1 MSVFN
6 ELVGQEDVVTQLEH
20 ALHTPGAM
28 THAWLFTGP
37 PGSGR
42 SNAARAFA
50 AALISGGEEPDTVTA
65 RVLKGHHESLT
76 IMSTQK
82 SVIAIDEVRELVTR
96 AQSAPVNSRWRVV
109 IIEDADRMSE
119 RTANVLL
126 KAIEEPPPHTV
137 WLLCAPSP
145 IDVLTTIRSRCRPV
159 RLRIP
164 SRDAVAKL
172 LIERDHV
179 DEDRA
184 HWAAAVAQ
192 NHIGRAKYMALN
204 ESAGEERKQILAI
217 PGKLTS
223 VGATI
228 RLAGRI
234 VDEAAETAKSR
245 VEERNATE
253 RSDLMATLGIQTEKT
268 IPPSARSQIRKL
280 EEEQK
285 RRSVRAR
292 NDELDRI
299 FLELMS
305 LYRDILMHQLGIRE
319 GWINAGEVDLISEQ
333 ANRDGPDTTLL
344 RIDAI
349 TEARQRLQTNMS
361 PVLIV
366 ESAFVLLSNPWL
378 LEDRSGAL

>member
-6 ELVGQEDVVTQLEH
+6 ELVGQDDVITQLKH
-20 ALHTPGAM
+20 ALYSPGAM

-50 AALISGGEEPDTVTA
+50 AALISGSEEPDEVTS

-82 SVIAIDEVRELVTR
+82 SVIAIDEVRELVSR
-96 AQSAPVNSRWRVV
+96 AQSAPVNSPWRVV

-126 KAIEEPPPHTV
+126 KAIEEPPPATV

-164 SRDAVAKL
+164 SREAVAQL

-184 HWAAAVAQ
+184 KWAAAVAQ

-245 VEERNATE
+245 VEERNASE
-253 RSDLMATLGIQTEKT
+253 RSDLMATLGIESEKS

-319 GWINAGEVDLISEQ
+319 GWINAGEVDLIAEQ

-349 TEARQRLQTNMS
+349 TEARRRLQTNMS

-378 LEDRSGAL
+378 LEDRTGAL

>member
-6 ELVGQEDVVTQLEH
+6 ELVGQDDVITQLKH
-20 ALHTPGAM
+20 ALYSPGAM

-50 AALISGGEEPDTVTA
+50 AALISGGEEQGDVTA

-96 AQSAPVNSRWRVV
+96 AQSAPVNSPWRVV

-126 KAIEEPPPHTV
+126 KAIEEPPPATV

-164 SRDAVAKL
+164 SRDAVAQL

-179 DEDRA
+179 DPDRA
-184 HWAAAVAQ
+184 KWAAAVAQ

-204 ESAGEERKQILAI
+204 ESADEERRQILAI

-245 VEERNATE
+245 VEERNASE
-253 RSDLMATLGIQTEKT
+253 RSDLMATLGIESEKS

-305 LYRDILMHQLGIRE
+305 LYRDILMYQLGIRE

-349 TEARQRLQTNMS
+349 TEARRRLQTNMS

-366 ESAFVLLSNPWL
+366 ESAFVLLSNPGL
-378 LEDRSGAL
+378 LDDRTGAL

>member
-1 MSVFN
+1 MSVFD
-6 ELVGQEDVVTQLEH
+6 ELVGQDDVVTQLEY
-20 ALHTPGAM
+20 ALRSPGAM
-28 THAWLFTGP
+28 THAWMFTGP

-50 AALISGGEEPDTVTA
+50 AALISGGEDENDVTA

-96 AQSAPVNSRWRVV
+96 AQSAPVNSAWRVV
-109 IIEDADRMSE
+109 IIEDADRMTE

-126 KAIEEPPPHTV
+126 KAIEEPPPATV

-245 VEERNATE
+245 VEERNAAERTE
-253 RSDLMATLGIQTEKT
+253 LMTTLGLEGEKT

-305 LYRDILMHQLGIRE
+305 LYRDILMYQLGIRD

-349 TEARQRLQTNMS
+349 TEARRRLQTNMS

-378 LEDRSGAL
+378 LDDRSGAL

>member
-1 MSVFN
+1 MSVFD
-6 ELVGQEDVVTQLEH
+6 ELVGQDDVVRQLEY
-20 ALHTPGAM
+20 ALHSPAAM

-50 AALISGGEEPDTVTA
+50 AALISGGEAPNDVTA
-65 RVLKGHHESLT
+65 RVMSGHHESLT

-82 SVIAIDEVRELVTR
+82 SVIAIDEVRELVGK
-96 AQSAPVNSRWRVV
+96 AQTAPVNSPWRVV
-109 IIEDADRMSE
+109 IIEDADRMTE

-126 KAIEEPPPHTV
+126 KAIEEPPPATV

-164 SRDAVAKL
+164 SREAVASL
-172 LIERDHV
+172 LIDRDHV
-179 DEDRA
+179 DPERA
-184 HWAAAVAQ
+184 RWAAAVAQ
-192 NHIGRAKYMALN
+192 NHIGRAKYMALSD
-204 ESAGEERKQILAI
+204 SAADERRKILAI

-234 VDEAAETAKSR
+234 VDEAAETAKAR
-245 VEERNATE
+245 VEERNAKE
-253 RSDLMATLGIQTEKT
+253 RSDLMETLGIAGEKT
-268 IPPSARSQIRKL
+268 IPPSARAQIRKL

-305 LYRDILMHQLGIRE
+305 LYRDILMYQLGMRD
-319 GWINAGEVDLISEQ
+319 GWINAGEDELITEQ
-333 ANRDGPDTTLL
+333 GNRDTADTTLL

-349 TEARQRLQTNMS
+349 AEARRRLATNMS

-378 LEDRSGAL
+378 LTDRDGAA

>member
-1 MSVFN
+1 MSVFD
-6 ELVGQEDVVTQLEH
+6 ELVGQDDVVRQLDS
-20 ALHTPGAM
+20 ALRNPGAM

-50 AALISGGEEPDTVTA
+50 AALISGGTAVTDVTA
-65 RVLKGHHESLT
+65 RVLKGQHESLT

-82 SVIAIDEVRELVTR
+82 SVIAIDEVRELVSK
-96 AQSAPVNSRWRVV
+96 AQSAPVNAAWRVV
-109 IIEDADRMSE
+109 IIEDADRMTE

-126 KAIEEPPPHTV
+126 KAIEEPPPATV

-172 LIERDHV
+172 LIDRDHV

-184 HWAAAVAQ
+184 RWAAAVAQ
-192 NHIGRAKYMALN
+192 NHIGRAKYLARSD
-204 ESAGEERKQILAI
+204 SAGEERRKILEV
-217 PGKLTS
+217 PDKLTS

-234 VDEAAETAKSR
+234 VEDAAETAKSR
-245 VEERNATE
+245 VEDRNREERQE
-253 RSDLMATLGIQTEKT
+253 LMTSLGIETEKS

-305 LYRDILMHQLGIRE
+305 LYRDILMYQLGIRE
-319 GWINAGEVDLISEQ
+319 GWINDGEGDLIAKH

-349 TEARQRLQTNMS
+349 TEARRRLQTNMS

-378 LEDRSGAL
+378 LDA

>member
-6 ELVGQEDVVTQLEH
+6 ELVGQDDVITQLKH
-20 ALHTPGAM
+20 ALYSPGAM

-50 AALISGGEEPDTVTA
+50 AALISGGEEQSDVTA

-96 AQSAPVNSRWRVV
+96 AQSAPVNSPWRVV

-126 KAIEEPPPHTV
+126 KAIEEPPPATV

-159 RLRIP
+159 RLRVP
-164 SRDAVAKL
+164 SRDAVAQL

-179 DEDRA
+179 DPDRA
-184 HWAAAVAQ
+184 KWAAAVAQ

-204 ESAGEERKQILAI
+204 ESADEERRQILAI

-245 VEERNATE
+245 VEERNASE
-253 RSDLMATLGIQTEKT
+253 RSDLMATLGIESEKS

-305 LYRDILMHQLGIRE
+305 LYRDILMYQLGIRE

-349 TEARQRLQTNMS
+349 TEARRRLQTNMS

-378 LEDRSGAL
+378 LDDRTGAL

>member
-1 MSVFN
+1 MSVFD
-6 ELVGQEDVVTQLEH
+6 ELVGQDDVVRQLEY
-20 ALHTPGAM
+20 ALHSPGAM
-28 THAWLFTGP
+28 MHAWLFTGP

-50 AALISGGEEPDTVTA
+50 AALISGGEAPNEVTD

-82 SVIAIDEVRELVTR
+82 SVIAIDEVRDLVGT
-96 AQSAPVNSRWRVV
+96 AQSAPVNAPWRVV
-109 IIEDADRMSE
+109 IIEDADRMTE

-126 KAIEEPPPHTV
+126 KAIEEPPPATV

-164 SRDAVAKL
+164 SREAVSTL

-179 DEDRA
+179 APERA
-184 HWAAAVAQ
+184 RWAAAVAQ
-192 NHIGRAKYMALN
+192 NHIGRAKHMALS
-204 ESAGEERKQILAI
+204 ETAADERRKILDI

-234 VDEAAETAKSR
+234 VDEAAETAKAR
-245 VEERNATE
+245 VEERNAKE
-253 RSDLMATLGIQTEKT
+253 RSDLMETLGIAGEKT
-268 IPPSARSQIRKL
+268 VPPSARAQIRRL

-305 LYRDILMHQLGIRE
+305 LYRDILMYQLGIRD
-319 GWINAGEVDLISEQ
+319 GWINAGEDELIAEQ
-333 ANRDGPDTTLL
+333 GNRDTADTTLL

-349 TEARQRLQTNMS
+349 AEARRRLQTTMS

-378 LEDRSGAL
+378 AADRDGAA

>member
-6 ELVGQEDVVTQLEH
+6 ELVGQDDVITQLKH
-20 ALHTPGAM
+20 ALYSPGAM

-50 AALISGGEEPDTVTA
+50 AALISGGEEQGDVTA

-96 AQSAPVNSRWRVV
+96 AQSAPVNSPWRVV

-126 KAIEEPPPHTV
+126 KAIEEPPPATV

-164 SRDAVAKL
+164 SRDAVAQL

-179 DEDRA
+179 DPDRA
-184 HWAAAVAQ
+184 KWAAAAAQ

-204 ESAGEERKQILAI
+204 ESADEERRQILAI

-245 VEERNATE
+245 VEERNASE
-253 RSDLMATLGIQTEKT
+253 RSDLMATLGIESEKS

-305 LYRDILMHQLGIRE
+305 LYRDILMYQLGIRE

-349 TEARQRLQTNMS
+349 TEARRRLQTNMS

-378 LEDRSGAL
+378 LDDRTGAL

>member
-6 ELVGQEDVVTQLEH
+6 ELVGQHDVVNQLKS
-20 ALHTPGAM
+20 ALQSPGSM

-50 AALISGGEEPDTVTA
+50 AALISGGEETDDVTA

-82 SVIAIDEVRELVTR
+82 SVIAIDEVRELVSK
-96 AQSAPVNSRWRVV
+96 AQSAPVNSPWRVV

-126 KAIEEPPPHTV
+126 KAIEEPPPATV

-164 SRDAVAKL
+164 SRDAVAQL

-179 DEDRA
+179 DADRA
-184 HWAAAVAQ
+184 EWAAAVAQ

-245 VEERNATE
+245 VEERNASE
-253 RSDLMATLGIQTEKT
+253 RSDLMATLGIESEKSV
-268 IPPSARSQIRKL
+268 PPSARSQIRKL

-319 GWINAGEVDLISEQ
+319 GWINAGEVDLIAEQ
-333 ANRDGPDTTLL
+333 SNRDGPDTTLL

-349 TEARQRLQTNMS
+349 TEARRRLQTNMS

-378 LEDRSGAL
+378 LEDRTGAL

>member
-1 MSVFN
+1 MSVFD
-6 ELVGQEDVVTQLEH
+6 ELVGQDDVVTQLEY
-20 ALHTPGAM
+20 ALRSPAAM

-50 AALISGGEEPDTVTA
+50 AALISGGEENTEVTA
-65 RVLKGHHESLT
+65 RVLAGHHESLT

-82 SVIAIDEVRELVTR
+82 SVISIDEVRELVSK
-96 AQSAPVNSRWRVV
+96 AQSAPVNSAWRVV
-109 IIEDADRMSE
+109 IIEDADRMME

-126 KAIEEPPPHTV
+126 KAIEEPPPATV

-164 SRDAVAKL
+164 SRDAVAQL
-172 LIERDHV
+172 LMERDSV
-179 DEDRA
+179 GEDKAR
-184 HWAAAVAQ
+184 WAAAVAQ
-192 NHIGRAKYMALN
+192 NHIGRAKYLALN
-204 ESAGEERKQILAI
+204 ESAGAERKAILAI

-245 VEERNATE
+245 VEARNAAE
-253 RSDLMATLGIQTEKT
+253 RSELMTTLGIEGEKT
-268 IPPSARSQIRKL
+268 VPPSARAQIRKL

-305 LYRDILMHQLGIRE
+305 LYRDILMYQLGMRE
-319 GWINAGEVDLISEQ
+319 GWINAGEDDLIAEQ
-333 ANRDGPDTTLL
+333 GNRDGADTTLL

-349 TEARQRLQTNMS
+349 TEARRRLQTNMS

-378 LEDRSGAL
+378 QEDRSEAL

>member
-6 ELVGQEDVVTQLEH
+6 ELVGQHDVVNQLKS
-20 ALHTPGAM
+20 ALQSPGSM

-50 AALISGGEEPDTVTA
+50 AALISGGEETDDVTA

-82 SVIAIDEVRELVTR
+82 SVIAIDEVRELVTK
-96 AQSAPVNSRWRVV
+96 AQSAPVNSSWRVV

-126 KAIEEPPPHTV
+126 KAIEEPPPATV

-164 SRDAVAKL
+164 SRDAVAQL

-179 DEDRA
+179 DADRA
-184 HWAAAVAQ
+184 EWAAAVAQ

-245 VEERNATE
+245 VEERNASE
-253 RSDLMATLGIQTEKT
+253 RSDLMATLGIESEKSV
-268 IPPSARSQIRKL
+268 PPSARSQIRKL

-319 GWINAGEVDLISEQ
+319 GWINAGEVDLIAEQ
-333 ANRDGPDTTLL
+333 SNRDGPDTTLL

-349 TEARQRLQTNMS
+349 TEARRRLQTNMS

-378 LEDRSGAL
+378 LEDRTGAL

>member
-6 ELVGQEDVVTQLEH
+6 ELVGQDDVITQLKH
-20 ALHTPGAM
+20 ALYSPGAM

-50 AALISGGEEPDTVTA
+50 AALISGGEEQGDVTA

-96 AQSAPVNSRWRVV
+96 AQSAPVNSPWRVV

-126 KAIEEPPPHTV
+126 KAIEEPPPATV

-164 SRDAVAKL
+164 SRDAVAQL

-179 DEDRA
+179 DPDRA
-184 HWAAAVAQ
+184 KWAAAVAQ

-204 ESAGEERKQILAI
+204 ESADEERRQILAI

-245 VEERNATE
+245 VEERNASE
-253 RSDLMATLGIQTEKT
+253 RSDLMATLGIESEKS
-268 IPPSARSQIRKL
+268 IPPSVRSQIRKL

-305 LYRDILMHQLGIRE
+305 LYRDILMYQLGIRE

-349 TEARQRLQTNMS
+349 TEARRRLQTNMS

-378 LEDRSGAL
+378 LDDRTGAL

>member
-6 ELVGQEDVVTQLEH
+6 ELVGQHDVVNQLKS
-20 ALHTPGAM
+20 ALQSPGSM

-50 AALISGGEEPDTVTA
+50 AALISGGEETDDVTA

-82 SVIAIDEVRELVTR
+82 SVIAIDEVRELVSK
-96 AQSAPVNSRWRVV
+96 AQSAPVNSPWRVV

-126 KAIEEPPPHTV
+126 KAIEEPPPATV

-164 SRDAVAKL
+164 SRDTVAQL

-179 DEDRA
+179 DADRA
-184 HWAAAVAQ
+184 EWAAAVAQ

-245 VEERNATE
+245 VEERNASE
-253 RSDLMATLGIQTEKT
+253 RSDLMATLGIESEKSV
-268 IPPSARSQIRKL
+268 PPSARSQIRKL

-319 GWINAGEVDLISEQ
+319 GWINAGEVDLIAEQ
-333 ANRDGPDTTLL
+333 SNRDGPDTTLL

-349 TEARQRLQTNMS
+349 TEARRRLQTNMS

-378 LEDRSGAL
+378 LEDRTGAL

>member
-1 MSVFN
+1 MSVFD
-6 ELVGQEDVVTQLEH
+6 ELVGQDDVVTQLEY
-20 ALHTPGAM
+20 ALRSPAAM

-50 AALISGGEEPDTVTA
+50 AALISGREENTEVTA
-65 RVLKGHHESLT
+65 RVLAGHHESLT

-82 SVIAIDEVRELVTR
+82 SVISIDEVRELVSK
-96 AQSAPVNSRWRVV
+96 AQSAPVNSAWRVV
-109 IIEDADRMSE
+109 IIEDADRMME

-126 KAIEEPPPHTV
+126 KAIEEPPPATV

-164 SRDAVAKL
+164 SRDSVAQL
-172 LIERDHV
+172 LMERDRIG
-179 DEDRA
+179 EDKAR
-184 HWAAAVAQ
+184 WAAAVAQ

-204 ESAGEERKQILAI
+204 ESAAAERKAILAI

-245 VEERNATE
+245 VEARNAAE
-253 RSDLMATLGIQTEKT
+253 RSELMTTLGIEGEKT
-268 IPPSARSQIRKL
+268 VPPSARAQIRKL

-305 LYRDILMHQLGIRE
+305 LYRDILMYQLGIRE
-319 GWINAGEVDLISEQ
+319 GWINAGEDDLIAEQ
-333 ANRDGPDTTLL
+333 GNRDGPDTTLL

-349 TEARQRLQTNMS
+349 TEARRRLQTNMS

-378 LEDRSGAL
+378 QEDRSEAL

>member
-6 ELVGQEDVVTQLEH
+6 ELVGQDDVITQLEY
-20 ALHTPGAM
+20 ALHSPGAM

-50 AALISGGEEPDTVTA
+50 AALISGGEEPNDVTA

-82 SVIAIDEVRELVTR
+82 SVITIDEVRELVTK
-96 AQSAPVNSRWRVV
+96 AQSAPVNSPWRVV

-126 KAIEEPPPHTV
+126 KAIEEPPPATV

-172 LIERDHV
+172 LIERDHI

-184 HWAAAVAQ
+184 KWAAAVAQ

-253 RSDLMATLGIQTEKT
+253 RTDLMATLGIESEKS

-305 LYRDILMHQLGIRE
+305 LYRDILMHQLGIRD
-319 GWINAGEVDLISEQ
+319 GWINAGEGDLISEQ

-349 TEARQRLQTNMS
+349 TEARRRLQTNMS

-378 LEDRSGAL
+378 LEDRTGAL

>member
-6 ELVGQEDVVTQLEH
+6 ELVGQDDVITQLKY
-20 ALHTPGAM
+20 ALYSPGAM

-50 AALISGGEEPDTVTA
+50 AALISGSEEPDEVTS

-96 AQSAPVNSRWRVV
+96 AQSAPVNSQWRVV

-126 KAIEEPPPHTV
+126 KAIEEPPPATV

-164 SRDAVAKL
+164 SREAVAQL

-184 HWAAAVAQ
+184 QWAAAVAQ

-245 VEERNATE
+245 VEERNASE
-253 RSDLMATLGIQTEKT
+253 RSDLMATLGIESEKS

-319 GWINAGEVDLISEQ
+319 GWINAGEGDLIAEQ

-349 TEARQRLQTNMS
+349 TEARRRLQTNMS

-378 LEDRSGAL
+378 LEDRTGAL

>member
-6 ELVGQEDVVTQLEH
+6 ELVGQDDVITQLKH
-20 ALHTPGAM
+20 ALHSPGAM

-50 AALISGGEEPDTVTA
+50 AALISGGEEPDDVTA

-76 IMSTQK
+76 IMATQK

-96 AQSAPVNSRWRVV
+96 AQSSPVNSQWRVV

-164 SRDAVAKL
+164 SRAAVAQL

-184 HWAAAVAQ
+184 KWAAAVAQ

-245 VEERNATE
+245 VEERNASE
-253 RSDLMATLGIQTEKT
+253 RSDLMATLGIESEKS

-305 LYRDILMHQLGIRE
+305 LYRDILMHQLGIRD

-349 TEARQRLQTNMS
+349 TEARRRLQTNMS

-378 LEDRSGAL
+378 LEDRTGAL

>member
-6 ELVGQEDVVTQLEH
+6 ELVGQDDVITQLRY
-20 ALHTPGAM
+20 ALHSPGAM

-50 AALISGGEEPDTVTA
+50 AALISGGEEPDDVTA
-65 RVLKGHHESLT
+65 RVLKGHHESMT

-96 AQSAPVNSRWRVV
+96 AQSAPVNSPWRVV

-164 SRDAVAKL
+164 SREAVAQL

-179 DEDRA
+179 DADRA
-184 HWAAAVAQ
+184 KWAAAVAQ

-245 VEERNATE
+245 VEERNASE
-253 RSDLMATLGIQTEKT
+253 RGDLMATLGIESEKS

-305 LYRDILMHQLGIRE
+305 LYRDILMHQLGIRD

-349 TEARQRLQTNMS
+349 TEARRRLQTNMS

-378 LEDRSGAL
+378 LEDRTGAL

>member
-1 MSVFN
+1 VSVFN
-6 ELVGQEDVVTQLEH
+6 ELVGQDDVITQLKY
-20 ALHTPGAM
+20 ALYSPGAM

-50 AALISGGEEPDTVTA
+50 AALISGSEQTDEVTS

-82 SVIAIDEVRELVTR
+82 SVIAIDEVRELVSR
-96 AQSAPVNSRWRVV
+96 AQSAPVNSPWRVV

-126 KAIEEPPPHTV
+126 KAIEEPPPATV

-164 SRDAVAKL
+164 SRDAVAQL

-184 HWAAAVAQ
+184 KWAAAVAQ

-245 VEERNATE
+245 VEERNASE
-253 RSDLMATLGIQTEKT
+253 RSDLMATLGIESEKS
-268 IPPSARSQIRKL
+268 IPPSARSQLRKL

-319 GWINAGEVDLISEQ
+319 GWINAGEGDLIAEQ

-349 TEARQRLQTNMS
+349 TEARRRLQTNMS

-378 LEDRSGAL
+378 LEDRTGAL

>member
-1 MSVFN
+1 MSVFD
-6 ELVGQEDVVTQLEH
+6 ELVGQDDVVTQLEY
-20 ALHTPGAM
+20 ALRSPAAM

-50 AALISGGEEPDTVTA
+50 AALISGGEENTEVTA
-65 RVLKGHHESLT
+65 RVLSGHHESLT

-82 SVIAIDEVRELVTR
+82 SVISIDEVRELVSK
-96 AQSAPVNSRWRVV
+96 AQSAPVNSAWRVV
-109 IIEDADRMSE
+109 IIEDADRMME

-126 KAIEEPPPHTV
+126 KAIEEPPPATV

-164 SRDAVAKL
+164 SRDAVAQL
-172 LIERDHV
+172 LIERDSV
-179 DEDRA
+179 GEDKAR
-184 HWAAAVAQ
+184 WAAAVAQ
-192 NHIGRAKYMALN
+192 NHIGRAKYLALN
-204 ESAGEERKQILAI
+204 ESAGAERKAILAI

-245 VEERNATE
+245 VEDRNAAE
-253 RSDLMATLGIQTEKT
+253 RSELMTTLGIEGEKT
-268 IPPSARSQIRKL
+268 VPPSARAQIRKL

-305 LYRDILMHQLGIRE
+305 LYRDILMYQLGMRE
-319 GWINAGEVDLISEQ
+319 GWINAGEDDLIAEQ
-333 ANRDGPDTTLL
+333 GNRDGADTTLL

-349 TEARQRLQTNMS
+349 TEARRRLQTNMS

-378 LEDRSGAL
+378 QEDRSEAL

>member
-1 MSVFN
+1 MSVFD
-6 ELVGQEDVVTQLEH
+6 ELVGQDDVVTQLEY
-20 ALHTPGAM
+20 ALRSPGAM
-28 THAWLFTGP
+28 THAWMFTGP

-50 AALISGGEEPDTVTA
+50 AALISGGEDENDVTA

-96 AQSAPVNSRWRVV
+96 AQSAPVNSAWRVV
-109 IIEDADRMSE
+109 IIEDADRMTE

-126 KAIEEPPPHTV
+126 KAIEEPPPATV

-204 ESAGEERKQILAI
+204 KSAGEERKQILAI

-245 VEERNATE
+245 VEERNAAERTE
-253 RSDLMATLGIQTEKT
+253 LMTTLGLEGEKT

-305 LYRDILMHQLGIRE
+305 LYRDILMYQLGIHD

-349 TEARQRLQTNMS
+349 TEARRRLQTNMS

-378 LEDRSGAL
+378 LDDRSGAL

>member
-1 MSVFN
+1 MSVFD
-6 ELVGQEDVVTQLEH
+6 ELVGQNDVVRQLEY
-20 ALHTPGAM
+20 ALHFPGAM

-50 AALISGGEEPDTVTA
+50 AALISGGEAPSEVTE

-82 SVIAIDEVRELVTR
+82 SVIAIDEVRDLVGT
-96 AQSAPVNSRWRVV
+96 AQSAPVNAPWRVV
-109 IIEDADRMSE
+109 IIEDADRMTE

-126 KAIEEPPPHTV
+126 KAIEEPPPATV

-164 SRDAVAKL
+164 SREAVSTL

-179 DEDRA
+179 DPERA
-184 HWAAAVAQ
+184 RWAAAVAQ
-192 NHIGRAKYMALN
+192 NHIGRAKHMALS
-204 ESAGEERKQILAI
+204 ETAADERRKILDI

-234 VDEAAETAKSR
+234 VDEAAETAKAR
-245 VEERNATE
+245 VEERNAKE
-253 RSDLMATLGIQTEKT
+253 RSDLMETLGIAGEKT
-268 IPPSARSQIRKL
+268 VPPSARAQIRRL

-305 LYRDILMHQLGIRE
+305 LYRDILMYQLGIRD
-319 GWINAGEVDLISEQ
+319 GWINAGEDELIAEQ
-333 ANRDGPDTTLL
+333 GNRDTADTTLL

-349 TEARQRLQTNMS
+349 AEARRRLQTTMS

-378 LEDRSGAL
+378 AADRNGAA

>member
-6 ELVGQEDVVTQLEH
+6 ELVGQDDVITQLKH
-20 ALHTPGAM
+20 ALYSPGAM

-50 AALISGGEEPDTVTA
+50 AALISGGEEQGDVTA

-96 AQSAPVNSRWRVV
+96 AQSAPVNSPWRVV

-126 KAIEEPPPHTV
+126 KAIEEPPPATV

-164 SRDAVAKL
+164 SRDAVAQL

-179 DEDRA
+179 DPDRA
-184 HWAAAVAQ
+184 KWAAAVAQ

-204 ESAGEERKQILAI
+204 ESADEERRQILAI

-245 VEERNATE
+245 VEERNASE
-253 RSDLMATLGIQTEKT
+253 RSDLMATLGIESEKS

-305 LYRDILMHQLGIRE
+305 LYRDILMYQLGIRE

-349 TEARQRLQTNMS
+349 TEARRRLQTNMS

-378 LEDRSGAL
+378 LDDRTGAL

>member
-6 ELVGQEDVVTQLEH
+6 ELVGQNDVVTQLKS
-20 ALHTPGAM
+20 ALQSPGAM

-50 AALISGGEEPDTVTA
+50 AALISGGEETDDVTA

-82 SVIAIDEVRELVTR
+82 SVIAIDEVRELVTK
-96 AQSAPVNSRWRVV
+96 AQSAPVNSPWRVV

-126 KAIEEPPPHTV
+126 KAIEEPPPATV

-164 SRDAVAKL
+164 SRDAVAQL

-184 HWAAAVAQ
+184 KWAAAVAQ

-223 VGATI
+223 VGATV

-245 VEERNATE
+245 VEERNASE
-253 RSDLMATLGIQTEKT
+253 RSDLMATLGIESEKSV
-268 IPPSARSQIRKL
+268 PPSARSQIKKL

-319 GWINAGEVDLISEQ
+319 GWINAGEVDLIAEQ
-333 ANRDGPDTTLL
+333 SNRDGPDTTLL

-349 TEARQRLQTNMS
+349 TEARRRLQTNMS

-378 LEDRSGAL
+378 LEDRTGAL

>member
-6 ELVGQEDVVTQLEH
+6 ELVGQDDVITQLKH
-20 ALHTPGAM
+20 ALYSPGAM

-50 AALISGGEEPDTVTA
+50 AALISGGEEQGDVTA

-96 AQSAPVNSRWRVV
+96 AQSAPVNSPWRVV

-126 KAIEEPPPHTV
+126 KAIEEPPPATV

-164 SRDAVAKL
+164 SRDAVAQL

-179 DEDRA
+179 DPDRA
-184 HWAAAVAQ
+184 KWAAAVAQ
-192 NHIGRAKYMALN
+192 N
-204 ESAGEERKQILAI
+204 S
-217 PGKLTS
+217 
-223 VGATI
+223 
-228 RLAGRI
+228 
-234 VDEAAETAKSR
+234 
-245 VEERNATE
+245 
-253 RSDLMATLGIQTEKT
+253 TL
-268 IPPSARSQIRKL
+268 R
-280 EEEQK
+280 
-285 RRSVRAR
+285 
-292 NDELDRI
+292 
-299 FLELMS
+299 
-305 LYRDILMHQLGIRE
+305 
-319 GWINAGEVDLISEQ
+319 
-333 ANRDGPDTTLL
+333 
-344 RIDAI
+344 
-349 TEARQRLQTNMS
+349 
-361 PVLIV
+361 
-366 ESAFVLLSNPWL
+366 
-378 LEDRSGAL
+378 

>member
-6 ELVGQEDVVTQLEH
+6 ELVGQDDVITQLRY
-20 ALHTPGAM
+20 ALQSPGAM

-50 AALISGGEEPDTVTA
+50 AALISGGEDPNGVTA

-82 SVIAIDEVRELVTR
+82 SVIAIDEVRELVSR
-96 AQSAPVNSRWRVV
+96 AQSAPVNSPWRVV

-126 KAIEEPPPHTV
+126 KAIEEPPPATV

-164 SRDAVAKL
+164 SRDAVAQL

-184 HWAAAVAQ
+184 KWAAAVAQ

-245 VEERNATE
+245 VEERNASE
-253 RSDLMATLGIQTEKT
+253 RSDLMATLGIESEKS

-305 LYRDILMHQLGIRE
+305 LYRDILMHQLGIRD
-319 GWINAGEVDLISEQ
+319 GWINAGEVDLIAEQ

-349 TEARQRLQTNMS
+349 TQARRRLQTNMS

-378 LEDRSGAL
+378 LEDRTGAL

>member
-6 ELVGQEDVVTQLEH
+6 ELVGQDDVITQLRY
-20 ALHTPGAM
+20 ALQSPGAM

-50 AALISGGEEPDTVTA
+50 AALISGREDPNGVTA

-82 SVIAIDEVRELVTR
+82 SVIAIDEVRELVSR
-96 AQSAPVNSRWRVV
+96 AQSAPVNSPWRVV

-126 KAIEEPPPHTV
+126 KAIEEPPPATV

-164 SRDAVAKL
+164 SRDAVAQL

-184 HWAAAVAQ
+184 KWAAAVAQ

-245 VEERNATE
+245 VEERNASE
-253 RSDLMATLGIQTEKT
+253 RSDLMATLGIESEKS

-305 LYRDILMHQLGIRE
+305 LYRDILMHQLGIRD
-319 GWINAGEVDLISEQ
+319 GWINAGEVDLIAEQ

-349 TEARQRLQTNMS
+349 TQARRRLQTNMS

-378 LEDRSGAL
+378 LEDRTGAL

>member
-6 ELVGQEDVVTQLEH
+6 ELVGQDDVITQLKH
-20 ALHTPGAM
+20 ALYSPGAM

-50 AALISGGEEPDTVTA
+50 AALISGGEEQSDVTA

-96 AQSAPVNSRWRVV
+96 AQSAPVNSPWRVV

-126 KAIEEPPPHTV
+126 KAIEEPPPATL

-159 RLRIP
+159 RLRVP
-164 SRDAVAKL
+164 SRDAVAQL

-179 DEDRA
+179 DPDRA
-184 HWAAAVAQ
+184 KWAAAVAQ

-204 ESAGEERKQILAI
+204 ESADEERRQILAI

-245 VEERNATE
+245 VEERNASE
-253 RSDLMATLGIQTEKT
+253 RSDLMATLGIESEKS

-305 LYRDILMHQLGIRE
+305 LYRDILMYQLGIRE

-349 TEARQRLQTNMS
+349 TEARRRLQTNMS

-378 LEDRSGAL
+378 LDDRTGAL

>member
-6 ELVGQEDVVTQLEH
+6 ELVGQDDVVTQLEY
-20 ALHTPGAM
+20 ALRSPAAM

-50 AALISGGEEPDTVTA
+50 AALISGGEENTEVSA
-65 RVLKGHHESLT
+65 RVLSGHHESLT

-82 SVIAIDEVRELVTR
+82 SVISIDEVRELVSK
-96 AQSAPVNSRWRVV
+96 AQSAPVNSAWRVV
-109 IIEDADRMSE
+109 IIEDADRMTE

-126 KAIEEPPPHTV
+126 KAIEEPPPATV

-145 IDVLTTIRSRCRPV
+145 IDVLTTIRSRCRPM

-164 SRDAVAKL
+164 SRDAVAQL
-172 LIERDHV
+172 LIERDSV
-179 DEDRA
+179 GEDKAR
-184 HWAAAVAQ
+184 WAAAVAQ
-192 NHIGRAKYMALN
+192 NHIGRAKYLALN
-204 ESAGEERKQILAI
+204 ESAGAERKAILAI

-245 VEERNATE
+245 VEARNAAE
-253 RSDLMATLGIQTEKT
+253 RSELMTTLGIEGEKT
-268 IPPSARSQIRKL
+268 VPPSARAQIRKL

-305 LYRDILMHQLGIRE
+305 LYRDILMYQLGIRE
-319 GWINAGEVDLISEQ
+319 GWINAGEDELIAEQ
-333 ANRDGPDTTLL
+333 GNRDDADTTLL

-378 LEDRSGAL
+378 QDDRSGAL

>member
-6 ELVGQEDVVTQLEH
+6 ELVGQDDVITQLKH
-20 ALHTPGAM
+20 ALYSPGAM

-50 AALISGGEEPDTVTA
+50 AALISGGEEQGDVTA

-96 AQSAPVNSRWRVV
+96 AHSAPVNSPWRVV

-126 KAIEEPPPHTV
+126 KAIEEPPPATV

-164 SRDAVAKL
+164 SRDAVAQL

-179 DEDRA
+179 DPDRA
-184 HWAAAVAQ
+184 KWAAAVAQ

-204 ESAGEERKQILAI
+204 ESADEERRQILAI

-245 VEERNATE
+245 VEERNASE
-253 RSDLMATLGIQTEKT
+253 RSDLMATLGIESEKS

-305 LYRDILMHQLGIRE
+305 LYRDILMYQLGIRE

-333 ANRDGPDTTLL
+333 ANRDGPDT
-344 RIDAI
+344 
-349 TEARQRLQTNMS
+349 
-361 PVLIV
+361 
-366 ESAFVLLSNPWL
+366 
-378 LEDRSGAL
+378 

>member
-6 ELVGQEDVVTQLEH
+6 ELVGQHDVVNQLKS
-20 ALHTPGAM
+20 ALQSPGAM

-50 AALISGGEEPDTVTA
+50 AALISGDEETDDVTA

-82 SVIAIDEVRELVTR
+82 SVIAIDEVRELVSK
-96 AQSAPVNSRWRVV
+96 AQSAPINSPWRVV

-126 KAIEEPPPHTV
+126 KAIEEPPPATV

-164 SRDAVAKL
+164 SRDAVAQL

-179 DEDRA
+179 DADRA
-184 HWAAAVAQ
+184 EWAAAVAQ

-245 VEERNATE
+245 VEERNASE
-253 RSDLMATLGIQTEKT
+253 RSDLMATLGIESEKSV
-268 IPPSARSQIRKL
+268 PPSARSQIRKL

-319 GWINAGEVDLISEQ
+319 GWINAGEVDLIAEQ
-333 ANRDGPDTTLL
+333 SNRDGPDTTLL

-349 TEARQRLQTNMS
+349 TEARRRLQTNMS

-378 LEDRSGAL
+378 LEDRTGAL

>member
-6 ELVGQEDVVTQLEH
+6 ELVGQDDVITQLKY
-20 ALHTPGAM
+20 ALYSPGAM

-50 AALISGGEEPDTVTA
+50 AALISGSEEPDEVTA

-96 AQSAPVNSRWRVV
+96 AQSAPVNSQWRVV

-164 SRDAVAKL
+164 SREAVAQL

-184 HWAAAVAQ
+184 KWAAAVAQ

-245 VEERNATE
+245 VEERNASE
-253 RSDLMATLGIQTEKT
+253 RSDLMATLGIESEKS

-319 GWINAGEVDLISEQ
+319 GWINAGEVDLIAEQ

-349 TEARQRLQTNMS
+349 TEARRRLQTNMS

-378 LEDRSGAL
+378 LEDRTGAL

>member
-1 MSVFN
+1 MSGFD
-6 ELVGQEDVVTQLEH
+6 ELVGQDDVVTQLEY
-20 ALHTPGAM
+20 ALRSPAAM

-50 AALISGGEEPDTVTA
+50 AALISGGEENTEVTA
-65 RVLKGHHESLT
+65 RVLSGHHESLT
-76 IMSTQK
+76 VMSTQK
-82 SVIAIDEVRELVTR
+82 SVISIDEVRELVSK
-96 AQSAPVNSRWRVV
+96 AQSAPVNSAWRVV
-109 IIEDADRMSE
+109 IIEDADRMME

-126 KAIEEPPPHTV
+126 KAIEEPPPATV

-164 SRDAVAKL
+164 SRDAVAQL
-172 LIERDHV
+172 LIERDSV
-179 DEDRA
+179 GEDKAR
-184 HWAAAVAQ
+184 WAAAVAQ
-192 NHIGRAKYMALN
+192 NHIGRAKYLALN
-204 ESAGEERKQILAI
+204 ESAGAERKAILAI

-245 VEERNATE
+245 VEARNAAE
-253 RSDLMATLGIQTEKT
+253 RSELMTTLGIEGEKT
-268 IPPSARSQIRKL
+268 VPPSARAQIRKL

-305 LYRDILMHQLGIRE
+305 LYRDILMYQLGMRE
-319 GWINAGEVDLISEQ
+319 GWINAGEDDLIAEQ
-333 ANRDGPDTTLL
+333 GNRDGADTTLL

-349 TEARQRLQTNMS
+349 TEARRRLQTNMS

-378 LEDRSGAL
+378 QEDRSEAL

>member
-6 ELVGQEDVVTQLEH
+6 ELVGQDDVITQLEY
-20 ALHTPGAM
+20 ALHSPGAM

-50 AALISGGEEPDTVTA
+50 AALISGGEEPNDVTA

-82 SVIAIDEVRELVTR
+82 SVITIDEVRELVTK
-96 AQSAPVNSRWRVV
+96 AQSAPVNSPWRVV

-126 KAIEEPPPHTV
+126 KAIEEPPPATV

-172 LIERDHV
+172 LIERDHI
-179 DEDRA
+179 DEERA
-184 HWAAAVAQ
+184 KWAAAVAQ

-253 RSDLMATLGIQTEKT
+253 RTDLMATLGIESEKS

-305 LYRDILMHQLGIRE
+305 LYRDILMHQLGIRD
-319 GWINAGEVDLISEQ
+319 GWINAGEGDLISEQ

-349 TEARQRLQTNMS
+349 TEARRRLQTNMS

-378 LEDRSGAL
+378 LEDRTGAL

>member
-6 ELVGQEDVVTQLEH
+6 ELVGQDDVITQLKH
-20 ALHTPGAM
+20 ALYSPGAM

-50 AALISGGEEPDTVTA
+50 AALISGGEEQGDVTA

-96 AQSAPVNSRWRVV
+96 AQSAPVNSPWRVV

-126 KAIEEPPPHTV
+126 KAIEEPPPATV

-164 SRDAVAKL
+164 SRDAVAQL

-179 DEDRA
+179 DPDRA
-184 HWAAAVAQ
+184 KWAAAVAQ
-192 NHIGRAKYMALN
+192 NHIGRAKCMALN
-204 ESAGEERKQILAI
+204 ESADEERRQILAI

-245 VEERNATE
+245 VEERNASE
-253 RSDLMATLGIQTEKT
+253 RSDLMATLGIESEKS

-305 LYRDILMHQLGIRE
+305 LYRDILMYQLGIRE

-349 TEARQRLQTNMS
+349 TEARRRLQTNMS

-378 LEDRSGAL
+378 LDDRTGAL

>member
-6 ELVGQEDVVTQLEH
+6 ELVGQDDVITQLKH
-20 ALHTPGAM
+20 ALYSPGAM

-50 AALISGGEEPDTVTA
+50 AALISGGEEQGDVTA

-96 AQSAPVNSRWRVV
+96 AQSAPVNSPWRVV
-109 IIEDADRMSE
+109 IVEDADRMSE

-126 KAIEEPPPHTV
+126 KAIEEPPPATV

-164 SRDAVAKL
+164 SRDAVAQL

-179 DEDRA
+179 DPERA
-184 HWAAAVAQ
+184 KWAAAVAQ

-204 ESAGEERKQILAI
+204 DSADEERRQILAI

-245 VEERNATE
+245 VEERNASE
-253 RSDLMATLGIQTEKT
+253 RSDLMATLGIESEKS

-305 LYRDILMHQLGIRE
+305 LYRDILMYQLGIRE

-349 TEARQRLQTNMS
+349 TEARRRLQTNMS

-378 LEDRSGAL
+378 LDDRTGAL

>member
-1 MSVFN
+1 MSIFD
-6 ELVGQEDVVTQLEH
+6 ELVGQDDVVNQLEH
-20 ALHTPGAM
+20 ALNAPGAM

-50 AALISGGEEPDTVTA
+50 AALISGGQTPNDVTA
-65 RVLKGHHESLT
+65 RVLKGTHESLT

-82 SVIAIDEVRELVTR
+82 SVIAIDEVRDLVSR
-96 AQSAPVNSRWRVV
+96 AQSAPMNSAWRVV

-126 KAIEEPPPHTV
+126 KAIEEPPPATV

-164 SRDAVAKL
+164 SREAVARL
-172 LIERDHV
+172 LIERDRV
-179 DEDRA
+179 DEEKA

-192 NHIGRAKYMALN
+192 NHIGRAKYLALS
-204 ESAGEERKQILAI
+204 EGAASEREHILAV
-217 PGKLTS
+217 PDQLTS

-228 RLAGRI
+228 RLAARI
-234 VDEAAETAKSR
+234 VEAAAETAKER
-245 VEERNATE
+245 VEDRNAKE
-253 RSDLMATLGIQTEKT
+253 RSELLAILGVEGAKT
-268 IPPSARSQIRKL
+268 VPPSARAQIRKL

-285 RRSVRAR
+285 RRAVRAR
-292 NDELDRI
+292 GDELDRI
-299 FLELMS
+299 FLELLS
-305 LYRDILMHQLGIRE
+305 FYRDILMYQLGMRE
-319 GWINAGEVDLISEQ
+319 GWINAGEDERIAQ
-333 ANRDGPDTTLL
+333 HANKDSADTTLL

-349 TEARQRLQTNMS
+349 SEARRRLQTNMS

-378 LEDRSGAL
+378 AEA